1 MKTNKKQLNEFSLV
15 AILGGILILAWVT
28 GLFSKLADNIDAYYN
43 GRSVEVQR
51 ALKKILKNFSNTNSF
66 LKKIDKYVEKNGVG
80 THLIDYIMELPETKT
95 QLTSYENNT
104 DINYDELIR
113 ELRKVLTKAMNEEAK
128 ERGVATTIK
137 NKVDN
142 INW

>member
-80 THLIDYIMELPETKT
+80 THLIDYIMELPETKA

-128 ERGVATTIK
+128 ERGVTTTIK

>member
-80 THLIDYIMELPETKT
+80 THLIDYIMELPETKA

-104 DINYDELIR
+104 DINKRSLF
-113 ELRKVLTKAMNEEAK
+113 T
-128 ERGVATTIK
+128 
-137 NKVDN
+137 
-142 INW
+142 